1 MPTVTEKTVD
11 ALASCADA
19 RCPGYK
25 QEPVKAIET
34 LTEYTYFDLGGD
46 IPGVER
52 STTMLRFEDLSDAQC
67 PVCGEP
73 RLVADQVRPI
83 YPNMSG
89 QPQDTLL
96 QMQTGGERLR
106 EMELKDARRDAEM
119 AQMRATMERQERLI
133 ERLVGSDQAPA
144 RTRASKL
151 TDGPRQR
158 DQ

>member
-1 MPTVTEKTVD
+1 MPTVTERTID
-11 ALASCADA
+11 AWASCHDA

-52 STTMLRFEDLSDAQC
+52 STTMLRFEELADAQC
-67 PVCGEP
+67 AVCGEP
-73 RLVADQVRPI
+73 RLIADQVRPI

-96 QMQTGGERLR
+96 QMHTGGERLR
-106 EMELKDARRDAEM
+106 EMELKDARREAEM
-119 AQMRATMERQERLI
+119 AQMRATMERQQTLI
-133 ERLVGSDQAPA
+133 ERLVGEQAPP
-144 RTRASKL
+144 RSRPRSKDI
-151 TDGPRQR
+151 TDQ
-158 DQ
+158 